1 MKHDWYCHAP
11 RTHIKSHLQTPS
23 VFPISQT
30 TYLLSEW
37 YLKSLIYQPVSP
49 TTELC
54 PYFQHKQNQYITQ
67 GTTVNTPVI
76 YHNQGIIKDLSLQDT
91 FVFQDYTL
99 QLMLVTNRSTSRRS
113 YTFHPDKPSCNHLQS
128 YIRMIPFAQLPFAN
142 QSTSHRGIIPLLW
155 HQHK

>member
-1 MKHDWYCHAP
+1 MRHEPINKVTFRHHLFFQYHKP
-11 RTHIKSHLQTPS
+11 RISFQSDTPKS
-23 VFPISQT
+23 I
-30 TYLLSEW
+30 
-37 YLKSLIYQPVSP
+37 IYQPVSP
-49 TTELC
+49 TTELY

-142 QSTSHRGIIPLLW
+142 QSTSHRGIIPLL
-155 HQHK
+155 